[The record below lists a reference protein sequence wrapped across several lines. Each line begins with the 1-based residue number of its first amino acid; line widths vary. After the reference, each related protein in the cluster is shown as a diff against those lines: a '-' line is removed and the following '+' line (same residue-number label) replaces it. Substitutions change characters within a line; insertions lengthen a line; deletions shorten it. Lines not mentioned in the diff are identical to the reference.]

1 MKSGT
6 VSTDKERRE
15 KKINYNKTFDN
26 RDVAQKREERTCL
39 RAGIIYV
46 VHI

>member
-6 VSTDKERRE
+6 VSTDKERRQ
-15 KKINYNKTFDN
+15 KKINSFDN
-26 RDVAQKREERTCL
+26 TNVAEKRVGKSWL
-39 RAGIIYV
+39 ILGIIYV